1 MAPTV
6 IYREVDGKMQRT
18 NQLDL
23 IERQEQQL
31 INHQSFYLPVPARWF
46 AGNSSTPEERH
57 TANESEMVSDYQE
70 YVDDTMPLP
79 ADVERE
85 FMEKGHDQV
94 SAIAWLA
101 ELEI

>member
-1 MAPTV
+1 
-6 IYREVDGKMQRT
+6 
-18 NQLDL
+18 
-23 IERQEQQL
+23 
-31 INHQSFYLPVPARWF
+31 VPARWF

-101 ELEI
+101 ELEIDPEPVLEAAGRLGAFDLRTVPRMNADFFGGQFETYRR

>member
-1 MAPTV
+1 
-6 IYREVDGKMQRT
+6 
-18 NQLDL
+18 
-23 IERQEQQL
+23 
-31 INHQSFYLPVPARWF
+31 
-46 AGNSSTPEERH
+46 
-57 TANESEMVSDYQE
+57 MVSDYQE

-101 ELEI
+101 ELEIDPEPVLEAAGRWALLICGQCPE